1 MFCSFF
7 GNFLLMFCSFL
18 LVPDLVA
25 HFLVVFFSHVLVVLW
40 SVFRR
45 CLVIVWSIFV
55 VFAYPSRKRPKN
67 YQKRPNNDQQNDQIM
82 TKKRQKHDQPNL
94 ERFGTWPKN
103 DQQMSRQLATKSRMT
118 KKRPKNEQSN
128 WQKNVQIILVI
139 YPSLRLQRSHKS
151 KEMAGRLLIW
161 WLGYPVLATGI
172 HDNSW
177 IHAYIDVVG
186 YVAFLLAPN
195 FQPS

>member
-7 GNFLLMFCSFL
+7 GHLLLMFCSFFARSRFGCSFFGRFFKSCFGRG
-18 LVPDLVA
+18 LVS
-25 HFLVVFFSHVLVVLW
+25 FSPSFGH
-40 SVFRR
+40 
-45 CLVIVWSIFV
+45 CLVDFCRFCIPFT
-55 VFAYPSRKRPKN
+55 KTTKN

-94 ERFGTWPKN
+94 ERVGTWPKN

-118 KKRPKNEQSN
+118 KKQPKNEQGN
-128 WQKNVQIILVI
+128 WQKNEQIILVI

-161 WLGYPVLATGI
+161 CLGYPVLATGI

-177 IHAYIDVVG
+177 LHA
-186 YVAFLLAPN
+186 
-195 FQPS
+195 